1 MTSQLKAVSRDQNDP
16 AWQARIDLAAA
27 FRWAARLGYNEGI
40 CNHFSYALPGSD
52 DRYLINPE
60 GFHFSEIKASDLL
73 LVDGTGKIVEGKHKI
88 EPTAFFIHS
97 RVHKARPSAR
107 CVLHTHMPYATA
119 LTMVEGGRLE
129 PCLQICLRFYGIV
142 AYDEDDG
149 GYRGLA
155 LDNEEGDRMARA
167 LGDKRVLFLA
177 NHGIIVAGADVHQTF
192 DDLYYLE
199 RAAQAQVLAMSTG
212 RKLKLV
218 GGNIAR
224 SVQEQVTR
232 DLPVYG
238 RYHFESL
245 KRILDRE
252 EPEYKT

>member
-1 MTSQLKAVSRDQNDP
+1 MVSQLSAVPRDRDDP

-27 FRWAARLGYNEGI
+27 FRMAARLGFNEGI
-40 CNHFSYALPGSD
+40 CNHFSYALPGSE

-60 GFHFSEIKASDLL
+60 GFHWSEIKASDLL
-73 LVDGTGKIVEGKHKI
+73 VVDGAGKVVEGKHRI

-97 RVHKARPSAR
+97 RIHKARPSAR

-119 LTMVEGGRLE
+119 LTMIEDGRLE
-129 PCLQICLRFYGIV
+129 PCLQICLRFHGII
-142 AYDEDDG
+142 AYDDD
-149 GYRGLA
+149 YRGLA

-177 NHGIIVAGADVHQTF
+177 THGVICAGADVHQTF

-212 RKLKLV
+212 RKLRLV
-218 GGNIAR
+218 GDNIAT
-224 SVQEQVTR
+224 SVQEQVTK

-238 RYHFESL
+238 RLHFESL

-252 EPEYKT
+252 EPDYKS